1 MAVSMIM
8 AGFSLIH
15 KKVEDFGLIF
25 LDLHFSRGNWAIL
38 MDMFFDSFM
47 YFHKQYWSVAKD
59 DMIRFNPNRA
69 GLLDLA

>member
-38 MDMFFDSFM
+38 MDMFFDSFTNTIKNFAIILTTS
-47 YFHKQYWSVAKD
+47 YKVAWSQS
-59 DMIRFNPNRA
+59 F
-69 GLLDLA
+69 